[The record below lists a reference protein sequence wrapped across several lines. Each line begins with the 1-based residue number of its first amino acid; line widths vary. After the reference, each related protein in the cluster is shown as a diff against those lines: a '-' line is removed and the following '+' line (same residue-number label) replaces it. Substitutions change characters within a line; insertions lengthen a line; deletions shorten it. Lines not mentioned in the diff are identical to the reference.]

1 MNNVR
6 EQKTYVCKR
15 ARMCSFLIEKGFTPY
30 KVAPD
35 RDNPMYDVFLFT
47 ASPELYQA
55 VMEYINTRSTE
66 EKTLNVRVAIRVK
79 GGLVQTVYSNSDVDV
94 DVYDLDVSDFPD
106 EGEAEE
112 ADRKEKELDA
122 LCNNSGWRAV
132 W

>member
-55 VMEYINTRSTE
+55 VMEYINTRSTRD
-66 EKTLNVRVAIRVK
+66 NGIC
-79 GGLVQTVYSNSDVDV
+79 QN
-94 DVYDLDVSDFPD
+94 D
-106 EGEAEE
+106 ESSSPPCSR
-112 ADRKEKELDA
+112 D
-122 LCNNSGWRAV
+122 
-132 W
+132 